1 MGRSRR
7 FVRLAVCASAVLLG
21 SLARADDVKSLTP
34 RDRGD
39 LAIAARAI
47 LKKYCAECH
56 GDKPA
61 RTGLS
66 VLDYKQITAKAPP
79 VPFVNLDDPAHSQVL
94 EFIEDGSMP
103 PGGRPRPTADEI
115 AKLRAWVQAKAPGY
129 PRAFDDPTTLATM
142 LDDWTAQEQQDRPY
156 LRYVSL
162 AHLIRDDRSLP
173 DLKSQAF
180 RLQQA
185 LAAASGVAAALEPVD
200 PAATIFRLDLRAL
213 GWETRDLFS
222 RVEKGLPQGDA
233 YPIIPFDL
241 ILLEYPPGF
250 ASPADD
256 ALKGPLQ
263 TFLTATKQARPVPYL
278 RGDWLAAELVP
289 GSALAADLKSL
300 VDLGKAQDKKED
312 LCGPPMRPFP
322 SPNADQKEPVRTS
335 PLSAWYARD
344 AVPEPPPFN
353 LQFNLV
359 DSSDKKSTE
368 PVIVAGQSFHF
379 EVACDRE
386 VRFVLLN
393 VLSTGDIR
401 PIPVSGG
408 NIVKPGM
415 PRRLTP
421 ETGQPFRIPSLLSGK
436 PSETE
441 HFILIASES
450 DVPLPTI
457 IRSRHSDSI
466 DCSKKDGQPIWRFL
480 FDSADAKFDRNR
492 AVRRVI
498 PVKVEKK
505 K

>member
-1 MGRSRR
+1 M
-7 FVRLAVCASAVLLG
+7 FVRLALCASAFLLG
-21 SLARADDVKSLTP
+21 SSARADDAEPLTP

-56 GDKPA
+56 GEKSGQ
-61 RTGLS
+61 TSLS

-79 VPFVNLDDPAHSQVL
+79 VPFVNLDDPAHSQVI

-129 PRAFDDPTTLATM
+129 PRAFDDPMTLATM
-142 LDDWTAQEQQDRPY
+142 LDDWTAQEQQDRPH
-156 LRYVSL
+156 LRYISL
-162 AHLIRDDRSLP
+162 AHLIHDDRPLP

-185 LAAASGVAAALEPVD
+185 LAAASGETAALEPVD
-200 PAATIFRLDLRAL
+200 SAATIFRLDLRTL
-213 GWETRDLFS
+213 GWDTLDLFS
-222 RVEKGLPQGDA
+222 RIEKGLPQADV

-241 ILLEYPPGF
+241 ILLEYPPGL
-250 ASPADD
+250 APAADD

-263 TFLTATKQARPVPYL
+263 SFLAAAKQARPVPYL
-278 RGDWLAAELVP
+278 RGDWLAAALAP

-322 SPNADQKEPVRTS
+322 PPSADQKEPARTP
-335 PLSAWYARD
+335 PLTAWYARD

-353 LQFNLV
+353 LQFSLV
-359 DSSDKKSTE
+359 DTSDKKSTE

-379 EVACDRE
+379 EAACDRE
-386 VRFVLLN
+386 VRFILLN

-441 HFILIASES
+441 HFILIAAES
-450 DVPLPTI
+450 NVPLPTI
-457 IRSRHSDSI
+457 TRSRHSDSL

-480 FDSADAKFDRNR
+480 FDSTDPKFDPAR

-505 K
+505 E